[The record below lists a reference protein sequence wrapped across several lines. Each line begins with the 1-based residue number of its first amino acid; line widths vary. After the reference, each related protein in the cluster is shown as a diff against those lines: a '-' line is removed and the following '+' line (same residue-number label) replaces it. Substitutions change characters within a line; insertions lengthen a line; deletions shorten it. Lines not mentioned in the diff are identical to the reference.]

1 VRAKRRGGAENDSD
15 MAAGNGR
22 EPPNI
27 LFVMFD
33 QMSAQ
38 SLPCY
43 GHPTVRAPHL
53 KSLAERGVVFDNA
66 YCNAPLCSPSRFAM
80 MTGRLPSGIGAY
92 DNAAE
97 LPSGVPTFAHHLRAL
112 GYRTCLSGKMDFTGA
127 DQLHGYEERLTTD
140 LSPSDFGWTPDW
152 ERPDARQPWSH
163 DLASV
168 VDAGPY
174 DHSLAIGYDE
184 EACAQAV
191 RWLYESSDADDR
203 PWLLTVSF
211 MHPHDPYLA
220 KCAFWDWYED
230 DAIDLP
236 TVPHIAPEA
245 RDPHGRRLYAMY
257 DRGEHA
263 VTEAHLRRARRGY
276 YAMISYVDALL
287 GRTLAALDDLGQR
300 DDTVIV
306 ATADHGDML
315 GERGLWYKMTFFER
329 AVRVPLIISAPQ
341 LLESRRVTSNVS
353 LVDMLPTLLSIAEG
367 GDRCA
372 MPTSIDGTSLMP
384 LASGRDDGGPDTV
397 HGEYMA
403 EGTSQP
409 IFMIRRGT
417 YKYITCA
424 GDPPQLY
431 DLAAD
436 PLELTNLAGRSSHA
450 AVSAAFAAEV
460 ERKWDSDA
468 IRRQVIDSQRRRRVI
483 HEALRTGRTSPWDY
497 APMVDASR
505 QYFRNLGGDR
515 GDPDRQARV
524 PRRGKG

>member
-1 VRAKRRGGAENDSD
+1 

-22 EPPNI
+22 GQPNI

-43 GHPTVRAPHL
+43 GHSVVRAPHL
-53 KSLAERGVVFDNA
+53 QSLAERGVVFENA

-80 MTGRLPSGIGAY
+80 MTGQLPSRIGAY

-97 LPSGVPTFAHHLRAL
+97 LLSGVPTFAHSLRAL

-140 LSPSDFGWTPDW
+140 LSPSDFGWTPNW
-152 ERPDARQPWSH
+152 ERPDVLQPWFH

-174 DHSLAIGYDE
+174 DHSLAMSYDE

-191 RWLYESSDADDR
+191 RWLYETSTTDER

-220 KCAFWDWYED
+220 KRAFWDWYD
-230 DAIDLP
+230 DHAVDLP
-236 TVPHIAPEA
+236 NVPSIAPEA
-245 RDPHGRRLYAMY
+245 RDPHSRRLYGMY
-257 DRGEHA
+257 DRSEYA
-263 VTEAHLRRARRGY
+263 ITEERLRRGRRGY
-276 YAMISYVDALL
+276 YGMISYVDNLL
-287 GRTLAALDDLGQR
+287 GRVLAALDGLGQR
-300 DDTVIV
+300 DDTVII

-329 AVRVPLIISAPQ
+329 AVRVPLIICAPR
-341 LLESRRVTSNVS
+341 LLRPRCVPHNVS
-353 LVDMLPTLLSIAEG
+353 LVDVLPTLLSIPEG
-367 GDRCA
+367 DDPARPG
-372 MPTSIDGTSLMP
+372 PIDGVSLLP
-384 LASGRDDGGPDTV
+384 LANGSNDGGPDAV
-397 HGEYMA
+397 YGEYMA

-409 IFMIRRGT
+409 IFMIRRGI
-417 YKYITCA
+417 YKYIACA

-436 PLELTNLAGRSSHA
+436 PLELSNLAGVASHA
-450 AVSAAFAAEV
+450 AVSTAFAAEAA
-460 ERKWDSDA
+460 RKWDCEA
-468 IRRQVIDSQRRRRVI
+468 IRRQVVDSQRRRMMI
-483 HEALRTGRTSPWDY
+483 HAALREGRVSPWDY
-497 APMVDASR
+497 APAVDPSR
-505 QYFRNLGGDR
+505 QYFRNLVGDEMTS
-515 GDPDRQARV
+515 DRLARV
-524 PRRGKG
+524 PRRAAPVRDGGG